1 MRSVA
6 ITKDPC
12 WSGGQGKAENRSA
25 AGIGFTFQPT
35 TMRLDDRAANRQAET
50 HAVRF
55 CRDERLEEVI
65 GYCFGNAWPAVENRD
80 LDGLIVEQCRPYL
93 EFAPSIPGHR
103 LDRVAHQID
112 EDLLDLHPVGK

>member
-12 WSGGQGKAENRSA
+12 WSGGQGKAENCSA

-50 HAVRF
+50 HTIRF

-65 GYCFGNAWPAVENRD
+65 GYRFVESPPAVENRD
-80 LDGLIVEQCRPYL
+80 LGGLIVAQCRPHLY
-93 EFAPSIPGHR
+93 FAAVYTPPSPRPHCPS
-103 LDRVAHQID
+103 D
-112 EDLLDLHPVGK
+112 